1 MITRRQEIIEMLEK
15 QPMSINQLANL
26 YKMKIDEL
34 LEDFPHIK
42 KTIHPKKLK
51 ITPAVCRKCGF
62 VFKERTK
69 VRAPSKC
76 PRCRSEWIEEPM
88 FKIG

>member
-15 QPMSINQLANL
+15 QPMSISQLANL
-26 YKMKIDEL
+26 YKMKIEEL
-34 LEDFPHIK
+34 LEDFPHIR
-42 KTIHPKKLK
+42 KTIHPRRLK
-51 ITPAVCRKCGF
+51 IIPAVCRKCGF

-88 FKIG
+88 FKID